1 MGTSMPRGPLPG
13 RIRSTAVRTAFA
25 LLYTQFAW
33 AYDWVSRTFFH
44 GEWQRWQR
52 AALEPLAGQPGGR
65 VLEVG
70 FGTGD
75 LQADLRAAGY
85 DPYGID
91 LSAQMLR
98 VARRKARR
106 TGTPLRI
113 VRASAMALP
122 FPAATFDAVV
132 STFPSE
138 YIFDPRTLREIARV
152 LRPAGPLVIVP
163 GGVLLPV
170 DRTSQLLQRFA
181 ALVYGQGYRQT
192 GDPAARRQ
200 AILDALQHS
209 PGAGPLLPNLQAAGF
224 KVQTYTGVSSRSVV
238 LVVVARKPA
247 ASEDRA

>member
-1 MGTSMPRGPLPG
+1 MPSTPRPQH
-13 RIRSTAVRTAFA
+13 IRTTLLRTAFA

-44 GEWQRWQR
+44 GEWRRWQQ
-52 AALEPLAGQPGGR
+52 AALEPLAGLPGGR

-85 DPYGID
+85 QAYGID

-98 VARRKARR
+98 VARRKAAHSGAR
-106 TGTPLRI
+106 LRAG
-113 VRASAMALP
+113 RATARALP

-152 LRPAGPLVIVP
+152 LRPGSPLIIVP

-192 GDPAARRQ
+192 GDQTARRLD
-200 AILDALQHS
+200 ILEALQHS

-224 KVQTYTGVSSRSVV
+224 QVRTYTGASPRSVV

-247 ASEDRA
+247 A

>member
-1 MGTSMPRGPLPG
+1 MGNSMPGTPRAS
-13 RIRSTAVRTAFA
+13 RIRSSALKTAFA

-33 AYDWVSRTFFH
+33 AYDWVSHTFFH
-44 GEWQRWQR
+44 GEWRRWQR
-52 AALEPLAGQPGGR
+52 AALEPLAGRAGGR

-85 DPYGID
+85 RPYGID

-98 VARRKARR
+98 VARRKATRS
-106 TGTPLRI
+106 GAPLRA
-113 VRASAMALP
+113 VRATAMALP

-152 LRPAGPLVIVP
+152 LRPGCPLVIVP

-181 ALVYGQGYRQT
+181 TLVYGQGYR
-192 GDPAARRQ
+192 GAGNLADRRQ

-209 PGAGPLLPNLQAAGF
+209 PGAGPLLPNLRAGGF
-224 KVQTYTGVSSRSVV
+224 QVRTYIGVSPRSVV
-238 LVVVARKPA
+238 LVVVARKAPA
-247 ASEDRA
+247 

>member
-1 MGTSMPRGPLPG
+1 MGNSMPGAPRAG
-13 RIRSTAVRTAFA
+13 RIRSSALKTAFA
-25 LLYTQFAW
+25 LLYTRFAW
-33 AYDWVSRTFFH
+33 AYDWVSHTFFH
-44 GEWQRWQR
+44 GEWRRWQR
-52 AALEPLAGQPGGR
+52 AALEPLAGLAGGR

-85 DPYGID
+85 RPYGID

-98 VARRKARR
+98 VARRKVQRNGAA
-106 TGTPLRI
+106 PLRA
-113 VRASAMALP
+113 VRATAQAIP

-138 YIFDPRTLREIARV
+138 YIFDPRTLWEIARV
-152 LRPAGPLVIVP
+152 LRPGCPLVIVP

-181 ALVYGQGYRQT
+181 TLVYGQGYH
-192 GDPAARRQ
+192 GAGNLAARRQ

-209 PGAGPLLPNLQAAGF
+209 PGTGPLLPNLRATGF
-224 KVQTYTGVSSRSVV
+224 QVRTYTGVSPRSVV
-238 LVVVARKPA
+238 LVVVARKPPA
-247 ASEDRA
+247 